1 MPLYDDLEVRP
12 RLARGS
18 VLPSYAPEG
27 VSLEAAPIDMNQ
39 IIGESTLQGILDSIP
54 LAPTYEGLRSGVAR
68 SRPDPWAT
76 DRAAFRNKNPFVGS
90 YPGTIFAAD
99 NPMIAGSYL
108 GDLEGPEGQFT
119 ARAMS
124 REHAEGLRAGGGRI
138 HAGRLPPGV
147 EFVDIPT
154 EPILG
159 RFALGEKSYM
169 ERHGKPKPR
178 TADWPPAGLLA
189 EEAAEMEALG
199 KRKWPSGFSKKAVED
214 LPAGMVQRVENI
226 VDPGDFQIGKHDPH
240 LLYDFPSTQYAW
252 GEGVDVTRVG
262 KPMKYSELQSL
273 VDDAAARLGI
283 DIGKYDSAKEIWEAQ
298 EGSRLWGKHG
308 TSTQSPGARRL
319 SEETRRVLAEI
330 ENDPRFAGGEGKLV
344 FRGLKPL
351 KEPPLTRA
359 ANILKAGGK
368 GLLKGLTPA
377 ALLEGAL
384 LAGPI
389 SGLAGGAG
397 YASAAPQ
404 SSGLFTPPGPG
415 YEGLVTPEDMMMVA
429 EQKELEKEA
438 ERQRLLE
445 QYRATGYDLD
455 PSTRLSDLR

>member
-1 MPLYDDLEVRP
+1 MPLYNDLEVRP
-12 RLARGS
+12 RYGS
-18 VLPSYAPEG
+18 ALPSYAPEG
-27 VSLEAAPIDMNQ
+27 ARLEAPPVDMNQ

-76 DRAAFRNKNPFVGS
+76 DRAARRIKWGIPYVGN
-90 YPGTIFAAD
+90 YPDTIFAAD

-108 GDLEGPEGQFT
+108 GDLQGPEGQFKT
-119 ARAMS
+119 HSMS
-124 REHAEGLRAGGGRI
+124 KEHAEGLRAGGGRI

-154 EPILG
+154 EPTLG

-199 KRKWPSGFSKKAVED
+199 RREWPHGFSKQAVEE

-226 VDPGDFQIGKHDPH
+226 VDPGSYQLLEHDPH
-240 LLYDFPSTQYAW
+240 KLWDFPSTQYAW
-252 GEGVDVTRVG
+252 GEGVDVTRAG
-262 KPMKYSELQSL
+262 KPMKYSDLQTL
-273 VDDAAARLGI
+273 VDDAAGRLGEELW
-283 DIGKYDSAKEIWEAQ
+283 DER
-298 EGSRLWGKHG
+298 EGSLLWGKHG
-308 TSTQSPGARRL
+308 TSTQHPGAPRL
-319 SEETRRVLAEI
+319 SEKTRRVLAEI

-359 ANILKAGGK
+359 ANILKSAGK

-384 LAGPI
+384 LAGPV
-389 SGLAGGAG
+389 SGLSGGAG

-415 YEGLVTPEDMMMVA
+415 YEGLVTPEDIEAAA
-429 EQKELEKEA
+429 EARELRNEA

-445 QYRATGYDLD
+445 QYRASGYDLD
-455 PSTRLSDLR
+455 PNTRLRDLR